1 MLLLN
6 EEGPSRCVRRCR
18 LLPHLDLEETTTGPA
33 GTRKPG
39 RHAMNVLPKY
49 TERRFVWDF
58 AQATPRDYYPSQNTQ
73 ASADGTSSTYHI
85 DSRRALETPRA
96 GMNAGHRRAQTIWI
110 RCWLALSQRL
120 GQYFNPF
127 LLLAQTDMQILSA
140 TKATEIGRLLR

>member
-1 MLLLN
+1 
-6 EEGPSRCVRRCR
+6 
-18 LLPHLDLEETTTGPA
+18 
-33 GTRKPG
+33 
-39 RHAMNVLPKY
+39 MNVLPKY

-140 TKATEIGRLLR
+140 TKATEIGRLLSLFAPHRTAPHRLPPTPDEPLPRFARNSILNS